1 MSAVPRQPSE
11 GYAGLRMSAE
21 EYLALGETFERYE
34 LVDGVV
40 IMSPRPTRAH
50 QLVLRLIMRQL
61 EAFLDELSPES
72 SQFDYYPDVD
82 IRFGP
87 RCVYAPDL
95 CCYLPGRAP
104 PLTATLDIAP
114 DLIIEILSPGNK
126 THDLIRKRAD
136 YGRFGVREYWIIDPA
151 DGGVRS
157 FRLRDAELIEFPVA
171 GDSVASEA
179 IPGLALDLRPLRKL
193 ASEE

>member
-1 MSAVPRQPSE
+1 
-11 GYAGLRMSAE
+11 MSAE
-21 EYLALGETFERYE
+21 EYLALGETFEHYE

-40 IMSPRPTRAH
+40 TMSPRPSRAH
-50 QLVLRLIMRQL
+50 QLVLRLIMRQF
-61 EAFLDELSPES
+61 EAFLDELPPES
-72 SQFDYYPDVD
+72 RPVDYYPDVD

-95 CCYLPGRAP
+95 CFYLPGRVP

-157 FRLRDAELIEFPVA
+157 FCRRDADLVEFPVV
-171 GDSVASEA
+171 GDSLASEA
-179 IPGLALDLRPLRKL
+179 VEGFVLDLRPLRAL
-193 ASEE
+193 AREE